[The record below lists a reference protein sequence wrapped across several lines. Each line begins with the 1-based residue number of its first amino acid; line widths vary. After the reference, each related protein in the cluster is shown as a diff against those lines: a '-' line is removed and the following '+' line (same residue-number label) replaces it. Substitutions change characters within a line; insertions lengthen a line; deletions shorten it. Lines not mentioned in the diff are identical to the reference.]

1 MNESELESYKSYSEQ
16 TAQDLYQEMIKK
28 AAQLSEEFGKEIGEK
43 AEQEARKFYQ
53 QMLSEIQSYFEREF
67 RRLEE
72 VQRKIMEE
80 SPESHFMR
88 TEGKLN
94 KESPESHFMRTEGK
108 LNKESP
114 IKTFMRTEGMIKQV
128 EDDPNIVYKGS
139 GGGEYSTAEAA
150 KRADDLKFF
159 EYKDGGKI
167 R

>member
-94 KESPESHFMRTEGK
+94 KESP
-108 LNKESP
+108 